1 MNSKAAKF
9 SNIDEYIALFP
20 ADVQKKLQ
28 ELRAV
33 IKNAAPG
40 VVETI
45 SYQIPTFDLNG
56 HHLIHFGAWKKHI
69 ALYPTSSGTR
79 VFERELEGYKAE
91 KGTIQFPMDKPLPL
105 EMIGRIVKF
114 RWMRKKRE
122 VKGLQ
127 RKNNTWTLTCQAD
140 FFRTT
145 SLL

>member
-1 MNSKAAKF
+1 MKNKAPQF
-9 SNIDEYIALFP
+9 TTIEEYIALFP

-33 IKNAAPG
+33 IKTAAPG

-56 HHLIHFGAWKKHI
+56 RHLIHFGAWKKHI

-91 KGTIQFPMDKPLPL
+91 KGTIQFPLDQPLPL
-105 EMIGRIVKF
+105 ELIGRIVKF
-114 RWMRKKRE
+114 RVEEEMKRDE
-122 VKGLQ
+122 KSIG
-127 RKNNTWTLTCQAD
+127 RKNANN
-140 FFRTT
+140 
-145 SLL
+145 

>member
-91 KGTIQFPMDKPLPL
+91 KGTIQFLMDKPLPL
-105 EMIGRIVKF
+105 ELIGRIVKF
-114 RWMRKKRE
+114 RVDEEKKRGE
-122 VKGLQ
+122 
-127 RKNNTWTLTCQAD
+127 
-140 FFRTT
+140 RTAKKK
-145 SLL
+145 